1 MKKILILI
9 PALNPP
15 IQLVDYV
22 KLLLDNGLKDILLVD
37 DGSKEEFKEI
47 FDTIEKFPNAN
58 IKVFKHAKNLGKG
71 RALKMLLTIF

>member
-15 IQLVDYV
+15 RQLIDYV
-22 KLLLDNGLKDILLVD
+22 KSLLDNSLKDILLVD

-47 FDTIEKFPNAN
+47 FETI
-58 IKVFKHAKNLGKG
+58 
-71 RALKMLLTIF
+71 

>member
-15 IQLVDYV
+15 KQLTDYV
-22 KLLLDNGLKDILLVD
+22 KSLLENGLNDILLVD

-47 FDTIEKFPNAN
+47 FDTIEKFPDVP
-58 IKVFKHAKNLGKG
+58 IQ
-71 RALKMLLTIF
+71 

>member
-15 IQLVDYV
+15 IQLIDYV

-37 DGSKEEFKEI
+37 DGSKGGFHEKNSNRCREF
-47 FDTIEKFPNAN
+47 
-58 IKVFKHAKNLGKG
+58 
-71 RALKMLLTIF
+71 

>member
-15 IQLVDYV
+15 KQLIDYV
-22 KLLLDNGLKDILLVD
+22 KSLLENGLNDILLVD

-47 FDTIEKFPNAN
+47 FDIIEKFPEGN
-58 IKVFKHAKNLGKG
+58 IKVFRHAKNLGKG